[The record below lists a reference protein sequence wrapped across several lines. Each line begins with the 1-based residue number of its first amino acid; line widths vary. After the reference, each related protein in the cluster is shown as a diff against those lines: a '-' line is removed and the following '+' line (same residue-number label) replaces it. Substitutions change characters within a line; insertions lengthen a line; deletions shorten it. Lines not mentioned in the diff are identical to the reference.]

1 MRWYNDPDY
10 FRISKAV
17 VIADIDDMVEW
28 LWSHPEGA
36 ETDFRALQD
45 PDHPL
50 HHSLDDINNTG
61 LHYMDAEA
69 VEMAIQLGDGVV
81 KDPDTGKELRGVSR
95 DLADILHYPPKS
107 GELPSQQYT
116 AAWQE
121 ALRIGKDLVNLAAR
135 EQNKMNAGRHSP
147 APEPFDKNGNLHPA
161 YGQIIRGSLR
171 SQTDKT
177 RNIGDT
183 DFSPYDR
190 RQNSPTKGQLV
201 TRMVSGYAGD
211 IVDGRPGR
219 EEGFARWYE
228 PAAKNLGLV
237 NRRYSPKT
245 GKAEGGHEFE
255 IPAFYVHHNV
265 AKWNDHGM
273 INQAKKIVDEAKMS
287 GGDIQSA
294 IDDVKDM
301 NVMHRRSSRVNMR
314 DASRHHGRIGYDA
327 ERASNFEQGLGDP
340 QTGEAM
346 ENGEIVGG
354 SFVDESK
361 NKPDHSIIGEELM
374 DSNWGRWLATG
385 AGNTTYANGPKFV
398 REALKNKHG
407 LSDDDLNEI
416 FTDAQLHSSRGGKHD
431 HRRKQDRIV
440 AGIHHVVNRRNS
452 TPGDYESQ
460 MQEQMSA
467 DESVI
472 PPSPT
477 RHAPPLGAPLR
488 DREVPPEMR
497 VRTGG
502 PAVREPNMGGVIPN
516 ANEGLTIRP
525 SLMSISGP
533 PKLDPANPAMYT
545 SQMNDYFT
553 ARALGLV
560 KSDNDSPLESLSEYL
575 EFVQVELAKATLTE
589 YTDVKKMSL
598 DDPLHVTLLAS
609 RIQRPSNDVISI
621 FHTRGDWNNIAKS
634 FGVDHSAVQLV
645 KVALHG

>member
-1 MRWYNDPDY
+1 VRWYNDPDY

-17 VIADIDDMVEW
+17 VIADIEDMVEW
-28 LWSHPEGA
+28 LWNHPEGA
-36 ETDFRALQD
+36 EPDFRALQD

-61 LHYMDAEA
+61 LNYMDAEA
-69 VEMAIQLGDGVV
+69 VEMAIYFGDEKPVT
-81 KDPDTGKELRGVSR
+81 DPDTGQELRGASR
-95 DLADILHYPPKS
+95 EIADILHHPPKP

-121 ALRIGKDLVNLAAR
+121 ALRIGKPLVNLAAK
-135 EQNKMNAGRHSP
+135 EQNKLNTGRHSP
-147 APEPFDKNGNLHPA
+147 APLPFDNNGNLNPA
-161 YGQIIRGSLR
+161 YGQIVRGSLR
-171 SQTDKT
+171 SQTAKT
-177 RNIGDT
+177 RNLGDT
-183 DFSPYDR
+183 DFNPFKD
-190 RQNSPTKGQLV
+190 GQLV

-211 IVDGRPGR
+211 IVDGRAGR

-237 NRRYSPKT
+237 NRRWNKRT
-245 GKAEGGHEFE
+245 GRPEGGHEFE
-255 IPAFYVHHNV
+255 IPAFFIHRNV

-273 INQAKKIVDEAKMS
+273 INDAKKIVDEAKMS
-287 GGDIQSA
+287 GGDIRSA

-301 NVMHRRSSRVNMR
+301 SVMHRRSSRVNMR
-314 DASRHHGRIGYDA
+314 DASRYHGRIGYDA
-327 ERASNFEQGLGDP
+327 ERASNFRQGLGDS

-346 ENGEIVGG
+346 ENGEIIGG

-374 DSNWGRWLATG
+374 NSNWGRWLASG

-407 LSDDDLNEI
+407 LSDDDLNGI
-416 FTDAQLHSSRGGKHD
+416 FTDAQLHSSRGGKHS

-440 AGIHHVVNRRNS
+440 AAIHDAVNRRDS

-460 MQEQMSA
+460 MGGQVSA
-467 DESVI
+467 DDSVI

-488 DREVPPEMR
+488 DREPPAETR

-502 PAVREPNMGGVIPN
+502 PAVREANMGGVIPN
-516 ANEGLTIRP
+516 TNQQSSSWPVPMPPEAKP
-525 SLMSISGP
+525 MISPGI
-533 PKLDPANPAMYT
+533 ANPQYVQDLMRYL
-545 SQMNDYFT
+545 SSV
-553 ARALGLV
+553 R
-560 KSDNDSPLESLSEYL
+560 KSDMDEVVFKNTMTDYL
-575 EFVQVELAKATLTE
+575 EFVQVELAKTTIEDTTTVQKLSV
-589 YTDVKKMSL
+589 DNPL
-598 DDPLHVTLLAS
+598 DVTLLAS

-634 FGVDHSAVQLV
+634 FGVDHTAVQLV
-645 KVALHG
+645 KVALYE

>member
-28 LWSHPEGA
+28 LWNHPEGA
-36 ETDFRALQD
+36 EPDFRALQD

-81 KDPDTGKELRGVSR
+81 KDPDTGQELRGVSR
-95 DLADILHYPPKS
+95 DIADILHYPPKS

-121 ALRIGKDLVNLAAR
+121 ALRIGKPLVNLAAK
-135 EQNKMNAGRHSP
+135 EQNKMNTGRHSP
-147 APEPFDKNGNLHPA
+147 APLPFDNNGNLHPA
-161 YGQIIRGSLR
+161 YGQIVRGSIR
-171 SQTDKT
+171 TQTGKS
-177 RNIGDT
+177 RGHGDT
-183 DFSPYDR
+183 DFNPFKD
-190 RQNSPTKGQLV
+190 GQLV

-211 IVDGRPGR
+211 IVDGRAGR

-237 NRRYSPKT
+237 NRRYNSRT
-245 GKAEGGHEFE
+245 GKPEGGHEFE
-255 IPAFYVHHNV
+255 IPAFYVHQNV

-301 NVMHRRSSRVNMR
+301 KVMHRRSSRVNMR

-327 ERASNFEQGLGDP
+327 ERASNFQQGLGDP

-361 NKPDHSIIGEELM
+361 NKPDHSIIGQDLM

-385 AGNTTYANGPKFV
+385 AGNTAYANGPKFV
-398 REALKNKHG
+398 REALKEKHG
-407 LSDDDLNEI
+407 FTDEELNGI
-416 FTDAQLHSSRGGKHD
+416 FTDAQLHSSRGGKHN

-440 AGIHHVVNRRNS
+440 AAIHDAVNRRDS

-460 MQEQMSA
+460 MQGQVSA
-467 DESVI
+467 DQSVI

-488 DREVPPEMR
+488 DSGELPEMR

-502 PAVREPNMGGVIPN
+502 PEVRGANIGGVIPN
-516 ANEGLTIRP
+516 ANEGLPIRP
-525 SLMSISGP
+525 SLMSVSGP
-533 PKLDPANPAMYT
+533 PKLDPANPALY
-545 SQMNDYFT
+545 SQQMGDYFT

-560 KSDNDSPLESLSEYL
+560 KSNDDQATESLSEYL

-598 DDPLHVTLLAS
+598 DNPLHVTLLAS